1 MNYNTIISDY
11 YTSKDIISFFKNIA
25 SDWWEEL
32 RQDVFLTICEY
43 DSNKIVDM
51 HERKCLKFFIVRIGL
66 NQFRS
71 KNSKFFYQNFKN
83 QRISDN
89 IIDDELIENSDH
101 ILFANQLFE
110 LQDENAYNKIEAK
123 IQAVEK
129 SISEL
134 RFFECEVLK
143 LYLELGTYKNVS
155 QKTGIPIRTIANG
168 VKNAINNVKINLKD
182 YE

>member
-1 MNYNTIISDY
+1 MIYKDVISDY

-25 SDWWEEL
+25 GEWWQEL

-43 DSNKIVDM
+43 DSAKIVDM

-101 ILFANQLFE
+101 ILFANNLFE
-110 LQDENAYNKIEAK
+110 LQDENAYNKIEAR
-123 IQAVEK
+123 IQAVET

>member
-1 MNYNTIISDY
+1 MQNEIISEY
-11 YTSKDIISFFKNIA
+11 YTSKDIITFFKNIA
-25 SDWWEEL
+25 GEWWSEL

-43 DSNKIVDM
+43 DSAKIIDM

-71 KNSKFFYQNFKN
+71 KNSKFYYQNFKN

-123 IQAVEK
+123 IQAVET

-143 LYLELGTYKNVS
+143 LYLQLGTYKNVS
-155 QKTGIPIRTIANG
+155 IKTGIPIRTIANG
-168 VKNAINNVKINLKD
+168 VKNAINNVKLNLKN